1 MTATQTQVSRINMM
15 INKPSK
21 SKAMS
26 YKKIFWGVML
36 VLIGILFILK
46 NVGMIFF
53 DWQTIWR
60 LWPVILILW
69 GISIL
74 PVKDYIKLIISVA
87 AIAISIFLVNQYDK
101 TGYYNFGRK
110 GGDRGH
116 RFEWNDS
123 KSDNDGDSK
132 QEMFQ
137 ILDSLITRVEL
148 KLEAAAGDF
157 RIDET
162 MPEDKMLTFLKTGS
176 IGNYSMT
183 SRDDSSKRYV
193 ELKINESNVKM
204 NNRGNKVVL
213 GLNTYPTWDLDL
225 EIGAASIDFDLSSY
239 KVGKLDID
247 GGACSVKIKLGEM
260 SEHTDVD
267 IDAGAASIE
276 LLIPTGAGAELK
288 TETALTSRS
297 FQGFTKV
304 NNGLYRTDNFETADQ
319 KIMIDIDAA
328 VSSISIK
335 RY

>member
-1 MTATQTQVSRINMM
+1 
-15 INKPSK
+15 
-21 SKAMS
+21 MS

-46 NVGMIFF
+46 NVGMIYF

-60 LWPVILILW
+60 LWPVVLILW

-74 PVKDYIKLIISVA
+74 PVKDYIKLIVSVG
-87 AIAISIFLVNQYDK
+87 AIGISIFLVNQYDK
-101 TGYYNFGRK
+101 TGYYNFSSRDSGRN
-110 GGDRGH
+110 H
-116 RFEWNDS
+116 RFQWNDDN
-123 KSDNDGDSK
+123 SDNNSESR
-132 QEMFQ
+132 QEMSQTF
-137 ILDSLITRVEL
+137 DSLVTRVDL

-162 MPEDKMLTFLKTGS
+162 IPEDKMLTFLKTGN

-183 SRDDSSKRYV
+183 SRDDSSKRFV
-193 ELKINESNVKM
+193 ELKIIESNVRMK
-204 NNRGNKVVL
+204 NRGNNVVL
-213 GLNTYPTWDLDL
+213 GLSTYPIWDFDLD
-225 EIGAASIDFDLSSY
+225 IGAAAIDFDLSNY

-247 GGACSVKIKLGEM
+247 GGACSVKIKLGDV

-267 IDAGAASIE
+267 IEAGAASIE

-288 TETALTSRS
+288 TETALTSRD

-304 NNGLYRTDNFETADQ
+304 KAGLYRTDNFETSNQ

>member
-1 MTATQTQVSRINMM
+1 MQVSRTKMM

-21 SKAMS
+21 FKAMS
-26 YKKIFWGVML
+26 YKKIFWGIML
-36 VLIGILFILK
+36 VLIGVLFILK
-46 NVGMIFF
+46 NVGMIYF
-53 DWQTIWR
+53 DWHTIWR
-60 LWPVILILW
+60 LWPVVLILW

-87 AIAISIFLVNQYDK
+87 AIAISVLLVNQYDK
-101 TGYYNFGRK
+101 TGYYNFGRNNRNS
-110 GGDRGH
+110 GN
-116 RFEWNDS
+116 RFEWNNKNYGDS
-123 KSDNDGDSK
+123 NESK

-137 ILDSLITRVEL
+137 MLDSLVTRVEL
-148 KLEAAAGDF
+148 KMEAAAGEF
-157 RIDET
+157 SIDET
-162 MPEDKMLTFLKTGS
+162 IPEDKMLTFLKTGN

-183 SRDDSSKRYV
+183 SRDDSTKRFV
-193 ELKINESNVKM
+193 ELKINESNVRM
-204 NNRGNKVVL
+204 QNRGNKVVL

-225 EIGAASIDFDLSSY
+225 DIGAASIDFDLSSY

-247 GGACSVKIKLGEM
+247 GGACSVKIKLGEA

-267 IDAGAASIE
+267 IEAGAASIE

-288 TETALTSRS
+288 TETALTSRN
-297 FQGFTKV
+297 FQGFKKV
-304 NNGLYRTDNFETADQ
+304 NTGLYRTDNFETSNQ

>member
-1 MTATQTQVSRINMM
+1 M

-21 SKAMS
+21 TKAMS

-46 NVGMIFF
+46 NVGMIYF

-87 AIAISIFLVNQYDK
+87 AIGISIFLVNQYDK
-101 TGYYNFGRK
+101 TGYYNFGGR
-110 GGDRGH
+110 DSNRSH

-123 KSDNDGDSK
+123 KSDNNDDSK

-137 ILDSLITRVEL
+137 MLDSLVTRVEL

-157 RIDET
+157 KIDET
-162 MPEDKMLTFLKTGS
+162 IPEDKMLTFRKIGNV
-176 IGNYSMT
+176 GNYSMT
-183 SRDDSSKRYV
+183 SRDDSSKRFV
-193 ELKINESNVKM
+193 ELKINESNVRMK
-204 NNRGNKVVL
+204 NRGNKVVL
-213 GLNTYPTWDLDL
+213 GLNTYPVWDFKL
-225 EIGAASIDFDLSSY
+225 EIGAATIDFDLSNH

-247 GGACSVKIKLGEM
+247 GGACSVKIKLGEA

-267 IDAGAASIE
+267 INAGAASIE
-276 LLIPTGAGAELK
+276 LLIPNGAGAELK
-288 TETALTSRS
+288 TETALTSRN
-297 FQGFTKV
+297 FEGFTKV
-304 NNGLYRTDNFETADQ
+304 KTGLYRTDNFEASDQ